1 MDSPIEDAIAK
12 AKAQAS
18 RLPVIINAR
27 KLTMSDLKSS
37 SLDVESW
44 LQVDKYGLHLDKSQ
58 EAART
63 FHVRCS
69 STPWRTRWAPPASAP
84 TRDQIYL
91 LGGVR

>member
-1 MDSPIEDAIAK
+1 MDSSIDDAIAK

-27 KLTMSDLKSS
+27 KLTMSDLESS

-58 EAART
+58 EALESLMVETNPADARAT
-63 FHVRCS
+63 THS
-69 STPWRTRWAPPASAP
+69 
-84 TRDQIYL
+84 
-91 LGGVR
+91 GGDRLQ